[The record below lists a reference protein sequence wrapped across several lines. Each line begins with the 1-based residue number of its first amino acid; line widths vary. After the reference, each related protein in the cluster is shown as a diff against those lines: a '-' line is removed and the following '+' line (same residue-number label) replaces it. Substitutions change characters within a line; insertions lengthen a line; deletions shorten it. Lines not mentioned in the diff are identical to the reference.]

1 MEECYRIPDTI
12 PITFPGTHPS
22 PPHPSITP
30 ILNSNQRIQL
40 PFCWYFLQK
49 EWVSLYPFVSG
60 IFLSILLQDSAT
72 LLHMVVD
79 THSTSAQFPL
89 LTGCVGSFH
98 FVAVPNNTE
107 MEHSDTYVLVNVC
120 QVYILR
126 DSRHFKSTW
135 SQAHTVC
142 ISGAF
147 CSFCKMLII
156 GKAII
161 YLM

>member
-79 THSTSAQFPL
+79 THSTSAQLPL
-89 LTGCVGSFH
+89 LTDVWVVSTLWLFQTTQRWNILIRMFWWTYVRYIYLGIAGILNQPGPKHTQYVFQMHSVH
-98 FVAVPNNTE
+98 FVK
-107 MEHSDTYVLVNVC
+107 C
-120 QVYILR
+120 
-126 DSRHFKSTW
+126 W
-135 SQAHTVC
+135 
-142 ISGAF
+142 
-147 CSFCKMLII
+147 
-156 GKAII
+156 
-161 YLM
+161 